1 MSVYLVFQLGAIDWA
16 LLHGGAVLVQLGLL
30 FFGWVSGTSE
40 KNLKNPHKKRKKHPD
55 EKLLGPLKKKVWSSK
70 KKSFVDFR
78 KWETRDFGFGPLGCA
93 RRVFVFEAVMKRKK
107 GP

>member
-70 KKSFVDFR
+70 KKSLGDFR
-78 KWETRDFGFGPLGCA
+78 GCPAPLFWFRSSGVCPFGTRF
-93 RRVFVFEAVMKRKK
+93 
-107 GP
+107 